1 MIELNEEQEEKWF
14 ELLDRFECK
23 TIPKARKI
31 NKVIL
36 EIAQKEVLQA
46 YIVDSW
52 CKSLVAHWSRIVEF
66 PGSSGK
72 QKIDSPLRQTP

>member
-1 MIELNEEQEEKWF
+1 MIGLDEEQEEKWL

-23 TIPKARKI
+23 TIPKARKL

-52 CKSLVAHWSRIVEF
+52 CKFVVAHWSRTVEF
-66 PGSSGK
+66 RGSSG
-72 QKIDSPLRQTP
+72 SAYGAHPPTEN

>member
-1 MIELNEEQEEKWF
+1 MIGLDEEQEEKWL
-14 ELLDRFECK
+14 ELLDRSECK
-23 TIPKARKI
+23 TIPKTRKI

-52 CKSLVAHWSRIVEF
+52 CKSMVAHWSRTVEF
-66 PGSSGK
+66 RGSSG
-72 QKIDSPLRQTP
+72 SVCRAHPPTEN